1 MSRIALS
8 RHAERDL
15 RHIGRGETLARL
27 RETLEGL
34 AVGDRVRFTAEKV
47 DGNFTV
53 TSIDKAP

>member
-34 AVGDRVRFTAEKV
+34 AVGETNLDVIPLA
-47 DGNFTV
+47 GP
-53 TSIDKAP
+53 AP